1 MHLHILKNILTDK
14 AGATSLPMSSSFLWY
29 QSPWQTPITLLT
41 PPPPSS
47 PHLANSL
54 WKPVST
60 GN

>member
-1 MHLHILKNILTDK
+1 MADTNHIAD
-14 AGATSLPMSSSFLWY
+14 
-29 QSPWQTPITLLT
+29 
-41 PPPPSS
+41 PPPPPS